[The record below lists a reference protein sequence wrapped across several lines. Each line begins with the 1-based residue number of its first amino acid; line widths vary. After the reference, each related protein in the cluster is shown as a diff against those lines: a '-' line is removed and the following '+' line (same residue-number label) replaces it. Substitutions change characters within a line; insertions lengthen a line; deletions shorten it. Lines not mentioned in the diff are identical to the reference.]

1 MIPKINK
8 PTRVTRK
15 TAIAIAALII
25 TKTTALM
32 ILISKLQFLK
42 VILVIIF

>member
-1 MIPKINK
+1 MIPKTNK

-15 TAIAIAALII
+15 TAIAIASLII
-25 TKTTALM
+25 TNTTALM